1 VSTDKEEQV
10 MRKLDRIKNP
20 KVLGVGW
27 LLARVWIGWTFL
39 EAGLGKVTGDRKE
52 AWIGSEAG
60 AGVTGYLTR
69 ALTMAPG
76 GEAAKANP
84 EVTGW
89 YAGLVR
95 QVFLPNADLFGYL
108 VAFGEVLVG
117 AALILGILTRFS
129 AAMGLVMS
137 FAYLFAGTSGD
148 NPLMVLL
155 GLPMV
160 LVGGAA
166 AGYYGIDRYLLPFLR
181 ERRARGEGMQRR
193 GRAEAAAAGD

>member
-1 VSTDKEEQV
+1 
-10 MRKLDRIKNP
+10 MHGLDRIRDP
-20 KVLGVGW
+20 KLLGIGW

-52 AWIGSEAG
+52 AWIGGEAG

-69 ALTMAPG
+69 ALTTAPG
-76 GEAAKANP
+76 GPAAKENP

-89 YAGLVR
+89 YAGLIR
-95 QVFLPNADLFGYL
+95 QVFLSNAELFGYL
-108 VAFGEVLVG
+108 VAFGEVFVG
-117 AALILGILTRFS
+117 AALILGFLTRFS

-155 GLPMV
+155 ALPIV
-160 LVGGAA
+160 LVGAS

-181 ERRARGEGMQRR
+181 ERRARG
-193 GRAEAAAAGD
+193 AGTRQSIVGSR

>member
-1 VSTDKEEQV
+1 
-10 MRKLDRIKNP
+10 
-20 KVLGVGW
+20 
-27 LLARVWIGWTFL
+27 
-39 EAGLGKVTGDRKE
+39 
-52 AWIGSEAG
+52 
-60 AGVTGYLTR
+60 
-69 ALTMAPG
+69 MAPG
-76 GEAAKANP
+76 GPAAKENP

-89 YAGLVR
+89 YAELIR
-95 QVFLPNADLFGYL
+95 HVFLPNPELFSYL

-129 AAMGLVMS
+129 AAMALVMS

-160 LVGGAA
+160 LAGVT

-181 ERRARGEGMQRR
+181 ERRARGEGVQRR
-193 GRAEAAAAGD
+193 GEGTRRSILGSR

>member
-1 VSTDKEEQV
+1 
-10 MRKLDRIKNP
+10 MHGLDRIKDP
-20 KVLGVGW
+20 KVFGIVW

-39 EAGLGKVTGDRKE
+39 EAGLGKVTGERKE

-76 GEAAKANP
+76 GEAAKDPP

-160 LVGGAA
+160 LVGVS
-166 AGYYGIDRYLLPFLR
+166 AGYYGLDRYLLPFLH
-181 ERRARGEGMQRR
+181 ERRAHGNEGRQRGGPRQSVLGSR
-193 GRAEAAAAGD
+193 

>member
-1 VSTDKEEQV
+1 
-10 MRKLDRIKNP
+10 MRGLDRIKDP
-20 KVLGVGW
+20 KVVGIGW
-27 LLARVWIGWTFL
+27 FLARVWIGWTFL
-39 EAGLGKVTGDRKE
+39 EAGLGKVAGNRKE
-52 AWIGSEAG
+52 AWIGDAAG
-60 AGVTGYLTR
+60 TGVSGYLTR

-76 GEAAKANP
+76 GPAAKENP

-89 YAGLVR
+89 YAELIR
-95 QVFLPNADLFGYL
+95 HVFLPNPELFGYL

-155 GLPMV
+155 GLPMALAGV
-160 LVGGAA
+160 T
-166 AGYYGIDRYLLPFLR
+166 AGYYGIDHYLLPFLR
-181 ERRARGEGMQRR
+181 ERRARGAGMRRR
-193 GRAEAAAAGD
+193 GGGTRQSILESR

>member
-1 VSTDKEEQV
+1 MKHSIPQY
-10 MRKLDRIKNP
+10 
-20 KVLGVGW
+20 GCH
-27 LLARVWIGWTFL
+27 
-39 EAGLGKVTGDRKE
+39 
-52 AWIGSEAG
+52 
-60 AGVTGYLTR
+60 
-69 ALTMAPG
+69 
-76 GEAAKANP
+76 P

-193 GRAEAAAAGD
+193 GRAEATAVGD